1 MTGNEITEME
11 KELWKKVFRV
21 NNSAKE
27 CIKRLQSLN
36 EKCESEFNIMNAPSR
51 ESVNELVSVQESLRM
66 FMLIL
71 LQCEV
76 RLIRLNPNFHL
87 N

>member
-21 NNSAKE
+21 NNSTKE
-27 CIKRLQSLN
+27 CIKRFYALK
-36 EKCESEFNIMNAPSR
+36 EKCESEINTMNAPSR
-51 ESVNELVSVQESLRM
+51 ESVNELVSIQESLRR
-66 FMLIL
+66 FKIVL
-71 LQCEV
+71 LLCEV
-76 RLIRLNPNFHL
+76 RLIMLNSNFKY